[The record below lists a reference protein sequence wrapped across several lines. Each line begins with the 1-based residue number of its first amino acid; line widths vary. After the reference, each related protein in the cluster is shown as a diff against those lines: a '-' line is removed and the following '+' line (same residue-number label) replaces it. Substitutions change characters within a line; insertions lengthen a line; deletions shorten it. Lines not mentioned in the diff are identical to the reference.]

1 MSRID
6 LHLHS
11 TASDGRFCPA
21 EIVRKSAAAGLAV
34 IALADHDTVD
44 GIPAALEAA
53 KSFPG
58 LRVIPGVEVN
68 TDVDKG
74 EIHILGYFINYTDID
89 LQVALERL
97 RGSRVIRAQ
106 KMIAKLK
113 NLGLPIEFE
122 RVKGLAGSGSI
133 GRPHL
138 ALAMLEKGYIT
149 SVKDAF
155 NRYIG
160 WGGPAYVKREKIT
173 PAEAVELILKAG
185 GLPVLAHPFTFSD
198 PEGIIFE
205 LQKKGLIGIEVY
217 YNNYIAEEV
226 KRLVK
231 LAERYHLLTTG
242 GSDFHGLD
250 ITETPIGGVEVP
262 MESAERLI
270 TLAGQSLKSA
280 NA

>member
-1 MSRID
+1 MSRVD

-11 TASDGRFCPA
+11 TASDGRFSP
-21 EIVRKSAAAGLAV
+21 EEVVRKSAEGGLTV
-34 IALADHDTVD
+34 IALTDHDTVD
-44 GIPAALEAA
+44 GIPAALESA
-53 KSFPG
+53 KAFPQ
-58 LRVIPGVEVN
+58 LKVIPGVEVN

-74 EIHILGYFINYTDID
+74 EIHILGYFINYTDIA
-89 LQVALERL
+89 LKTALERL

-122 RVKGLAGSGSI
+122 RVKELAGSGSM

-155 NRYIG
+155 NKYIG

-173 PAEAVELILKAG
+173 PTEAVELILRAG

-198 PEGIIFE
+198 PEKIVFE
-205 LQKKGLIGIEVY
+205 LQEKGLVGVEAH
-217 YNNYIAEEV
+217 YNAYTSEEV
-226 KRLVK
+226 KVLIG
-231 LAERYHLLTTG
+231 LARRYHLITTG

-250 ITETPIGGVEVP
+250 AAETPIGGVEVP
-262 MESAERLI
+262 MESAEKLI
-270 TLAGQSLKSA
+270 ALAGQSVKPA
-280 NA
+280 GM